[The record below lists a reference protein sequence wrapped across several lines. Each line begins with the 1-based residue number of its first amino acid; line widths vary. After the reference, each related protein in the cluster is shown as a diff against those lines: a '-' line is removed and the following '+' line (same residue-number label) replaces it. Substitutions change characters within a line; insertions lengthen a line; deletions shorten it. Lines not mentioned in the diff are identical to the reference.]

1 MSLPAGFGVNL
12 VASISGNIG
21 LGVTARSFAAA
32 LEKHG
37 VPFAIA
43 DLGHEWGGRHPIG
56 DLGGR
61 VAEYSDE
68 LRHPVNLYFMPL
80 VVLDTLFESC
90 PWLLA
95 PGRLHV
101 ASLWWE
107 ASRLPPPWIGKLSRF
122 DAVMA
127 SSSFLANV
135 LANDLVL
142 TPVIEA
148 KQPLSIPPVA
158 ADRARFGLPAHA
170 TVFTASLDPNS
181 DPARKNPVALVAAFR
196 MAFPDDAAKVH
207 LAIRMNNAHT
217 DFGRATVQALTQ
229 AAAGHPRISLLLE
242 PMGYEEVLSFY
253 ASGDAYVSLHR
264 GEGLGLGLMEAMA
277 LGKPVIATAW
287 SGNMSFMDYACG
299 CPVLYRK
306 TPVMGN
312 WNFFR
317 PEFIGEDAFWAEPMV
332 DDAASWMRKLH
343 EEPEARLAL
352 GAAAKA
358 RIDAYQAA
366 AWGRDWIDQLVA
378 FWQAQRFLPRA
389 ANKLSAI
396 PG

>member
-1 MSLPAGFGVNL
+1 MSQPGEFGVNL
-12 VASISGNIG
+12 VASVSGNIG
-21 LGVTARSFAAA
+21 LGVTARGFAAA

-43 DLGHEWGGRHPIG
+43 DLGHEWGGTQPIG
-56 DLGGR
+56 DLGAR
-61 VAEYSDE
+61 VAEYWHQ
-68 LRHPVNLYFMPL
+68 LRYPVNLYVMPL

-127 SSSFLANV
+127 SSGFLANV

-148 KQPLSIPPVA
+148 RHPLSIPRVE
-158 ADRARFGLPAHA
+158 ADRARFGLPARS

-196 MAFPDDAAKVH
+196 RAFPAAADVH
-207 LAIRMNNAHT
+207 LAIRMNNADT
-217 DFGRATVQALTQ
+217 DFGRATVQAVTQ
-229 AAAGHPRISLLLE
+229 AAAGDPRIAFLLE
-242 PMGYEEVLSFY
+242 PMGYEDVLSFY

-277 LGKPVIATAW
+277 LGRPVIATAW
-287 SGNMSFMDYACG
+287 SGNMSFMDYTCG
-299 CPVLYRK
+299 CPVRYRT
-306 TPVMGN
+306 TPVLGN
-312 WNFFR
+312 WHFFR
-317 PEFIGEDAFWAEPMV
+317 PEFIGEDAFWAEPV
-332 DDAASWMRKLH
+332 IDDAAQWMRKLH
-343 EEPEARLAL
+343 EDPGMRLAL

-358 RIDAYQAA
+358 RIEAYQAA
-366 AWGRDWIDQLVA
+366 AWQRTWIDQLVA
-378 FWQAQRFLPRA
+378 FWKAQRFLPRA
-389 ANKLSAI
+389 PGKLSAI
-396 PG
+396 PP